1 MKDSRITWLI
11 ALFVIIALA
20 YTGYS
25 YVQKDD
31 VEKDDVEKEKY
42 KNYIS
47 AKAVIDQK
55 LPERVTRYGAKK
67 ARYAITIT
75 DARGEKII
83 RYNCELNGS
92 LKEKDSITVYYDPN
106 DPNGGEVITKIP

>member
-1 MKDSRITWLI
+1 MWFV
-11 ALFVIIALA
+11 AVFVIIALV

-25 YVQKDD
+25 YLHKDD
-31 VEKDDVEKEKY
+31 AEKEKY

-55 LPERVTRYGAKK
+55 LPERVTRYGAKQ

-75 DARGEKII
+75 DAKGEKII
-83 RYNCELNGS
+83 RYNCELGGN
-92 LKEKDSITVYYDPN
+92 LKEKDIVTVYYDPN
-106 DPNGGEVITKIP
+106 DSKGSEVITEKP